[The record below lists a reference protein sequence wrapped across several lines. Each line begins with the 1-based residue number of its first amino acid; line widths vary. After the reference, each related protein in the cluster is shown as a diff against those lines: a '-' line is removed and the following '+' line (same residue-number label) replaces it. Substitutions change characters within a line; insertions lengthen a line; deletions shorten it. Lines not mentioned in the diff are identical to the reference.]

1 VKNNKQETQCAELR
15 FKPWDMLVFVICFSA
30 VTGVGEVVFPI
41 VKQILLGD
49 PVYVNSFEIWATP
62 LANLVI
68 IGIVALLASP
78 VVMRLTRPIAI
89 RVTCTVLGSVVFLN
103 ILCLESRQ
111 TFSRIHFLP
120 KVILAV
126 GLAISVQRLIARRTR
141 GFECLVK
148 RTAVVLVFL
157 VATTTV
163 GVQIWQ
169 HFQKSRV
176 ISVLPDPPESA
187 PNVLLIVLDTVR
199 AESMSLYGYE
209 RPTTPFLESISEQ
222 GVVFQWAIVP
232 CSWTLPTYA
241 SMYTGRFQYET
252 GVNWRVPLDS
262 TYPTLAEVLSSRGYA
277 TAGFVANT
285 SYCNAERGIARGFT
299 HYEDQITFGGRF
311 IKSSS
316 LIRFVLDKNWFRQL
330 IGYRDLLG
338 RKRAERIT
346 DDFLRWLDIAPNG
359 HPFFVSLNYY
369 DAHQPYL
376 PPEEFDEM
384 FGPTDRLGTYLARY
398 SHGVRCSPGNT
409 SPEEIKALHN
419 AYDAAIAYLDA
430 DLKRLFGKLRQR
442 GLLDRTLVII
452 VSDHGEEFAE
462 HSILGHGTDLHI
474 QSIHVPLLL
483 RYPASVPGDVTVQEP
498 VTLRDIPATVIDI
511 LDLPDDDLFPGRS
524 LSRYW
529 ADADSGEL
537 EPSDSML
544 SELIHA
550 PKGAEWTPVS
560 RGDMKSL
567 ITGYMHYI
575 RNGDGTEE
583 VYDLRNDPT
592 EQNDL
597 IQTPRGAE
605 AAAQAMHALKQMIP

>member
-1 VKNNKQETQCAELR
+1 
-15 FKPWDMLVFVICFSA
+15 
-30 VTGVGEVVFPI
+30 
-41 VKQILLGD
+41 
-49 PVYVNSFEIWATP
+49 
-62 LANLVI
+62 
-68 IGIVALLASP
+68 
-78 VVMRLTRPIAI
+78 
-89 RVTCTVLGSVVFLN
+89 LGSVVFLN

-126 GLAISVQRLIARRTR
+126 GLAISVQRLIARRTQ
-141 GFECLVK
+141 GFEWLVR
-148 RTAVVLVFL
+148 RTAVVFVFL
-157 VATTTV
+157 IATTAI
-163 GVQIWQ
+163 GVQVWQ
-169 HFQKSRV
+169 HFQKSEA

-187 PNVLLIVLDTVR
+187 PNVLLIVWDTVR
-199 AESMSLYGYE
+199 SESMSLYGYE
-209 RPTTPFLESISEQ
+209 RRTTPFLESIADQ
-222 GVVFQWAIVP
+222 GAVFEWAIAP

-252 GVNWRVPLDS
+252 GVNWRIPLDS
-262 TYPTLAEVLSSRGYA
+262 TYPTLAEVLSSHGYA
-277 TAGFVANT
+277 TAGFMANT
-285 SYCNAERGIARGFT
+285 SYCTAERGVARGFT
-299 HYEDQITFGGRF
+299 HYEDRITFGGRF
-311 IKSSS
+311 MKSSS

-346 DDFLRWLDIAPNG
+346 DDFLRWLDIAPDG

-376 PPEEFDEM
+376 PPKKYDEM
-384 FGPTDRLGTYLARY
+384 FGPTDRIGTYLARY
-398 SHGVRCSPGNT
+398 MHGVKCSPSNT
-409 SPEEIKALHN
+409 SPEEIESLLN
-419 AYDAAIAYLDA
+419 AYDGAIAYLDA
-430 DLKRLFGKLRQR
+430 DLKRLFDKLRQR

-462 HSILGHGTDLHI
+462 HSVLGHGTDLHI
-474 QSIHVPLLL
+474 QSLRVPLLL
-483 RYPASVPGDVTVQEP
+483 RYPASIPGDVTVQKP

-537 EPSDSML
+537 ESSESML

-560 RGDMKSL
+560 RGYMKSFV
-567 ITGYMHYI
+567 TGDMHYI
-575 RNGDGTEE
+575 LNGDGTEE
-583 VYDLRNDPT
+583 VYDLGNDPA

-605 AAAQAMHALKQMIP
+605 AAAQARDALKQMIP

>member
-1 VKNNKQETQCAELR
+1 MKETKQIINDAEPG

-41 VKQILLGD
+41 VKQLLLDD

-62 LANLVI
+62 LANLLI
-68 IGIVALLASP
+68 IGIVALLTFP
-78 VVMRLTRPIAI
+78 FVMRLSRPIAI
-89 RVTCTVLGSVVFLN
+89 RVTCAVLGSVVFLN

-141 GFECLVK
+141 GFECLVR

-157 VATTTV
+157 IATTTI
-163 GVQIWQ
+163 GVQVWN
-169 HFQKSRV
+169 HFQKSEA
-176 ISVLPDPPESA
+176 ISVLPEPPESA
-187 PNVLLIVLDTVR
+187 PNVLLVVWDTVR
-199 AESMSLYGYE
+199 SESMSLYGYE
-209 RPTTPFLESISEQ
+209 RRTTPFLESIADQ
-222 GVVFQWAIVP
+222 GVVFQWAIAP

-252 GVNWRVPLDS
+252 GVNWRIPLHS

-277 TAGFVANT
+277 TAGFMANT
-285 SYCNAERGIARGFT
+285 SYCTTERGVACGFT
-299 HYEDQITFGGRF
+299 HYEDRITFGGRF
-311 IKSSS
+311 IQSSS
-316 LIRFVLDKNWFRQL
+316 LIRFVIDKNWFRQL

-376 PPEEFDEM
+376 PPKKFNEM

-398 SHGVRCSPGNT
+398 MHGVKCSPSNT
-409 SPEEIKALHN
+409 SPEEIESMLN
-419 AYDAAIAYLDA
+419 AYDGAIAYLDA
-430 DLKRLFGKLRQR
+430 DLKRLFDKLRQR
-442 GLLDRTLVII
+442 DLLDETLVII

-462 HSILGHGTDLHI
+462 HSTLGHGTDLHI
-474 QSIHVPLLL
+474 QSLRVPLLV
-483 RYPASVPGDVTVQEP
+483 RYPASVPAGIKVKEP
-498 VTLRDIPATVIDI
+498 VTLRDIPATIIDV
-511 LDLPDDDLFPGRS
+511 LDLPDDDQFPGRS

-537 EPSDSML
+537 EPCESMF
-544 SELIHA
+544 SELIRTHKDA
-550 PKGAEWTPVS
+550 ERTPKSKGS
-560 RGDMKSL
+560 KSL
-567 ITGYMHYI
+567 ITGYLHYI
-575 RNGDGTEE
+575 LNDDGTEE
-583 VYDLRNDPT
+583 VYDLRNDPA

-597 IQTPRGAE
+597 IQTPRGVE
-605 AAAQAMHALKQMIP
+605 AAAQARDVLKQVIP